1 MGLGATH
8 GDMSVFSIKR
18 RSCAARFTKKNP
30 TRAPPVKPVLVE
42 LPLFYS
48 KTGISASSADRSALA
63 GGLTFLGAA
72 NIRSTFRWCHDEPGV
87 EKTAPA
93 AEKIVVTEEDHA
105 ECYRQPHRIRACI
118 E

>member
-1 MGLGATH
+1 
-8 GDMSVFSIKR
+8 MSVFSIKR
-18 RSCAARFTKKNP
+18 RSCTARFTKKT
-30 TRAPPVKPVLVE
+30 TRALPVKSVLIE

-48 KTGISASSADRSALA
+48 KTGFSASSADRSALA

-72 NIRSTFRWCHDEPGV
+72 NIRSTLRWCHDEPGV

-93 AEKIVVTEEDHA
+93 AEKIGVTEEDHA
-105 ECYRQPHRIRACI
+105 EHYRQPHRIRTCI